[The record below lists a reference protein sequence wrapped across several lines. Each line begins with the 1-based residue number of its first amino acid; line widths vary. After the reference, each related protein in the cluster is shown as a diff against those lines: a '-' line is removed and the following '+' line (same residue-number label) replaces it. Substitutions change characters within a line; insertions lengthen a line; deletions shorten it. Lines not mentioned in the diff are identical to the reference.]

1 MAKVDMKMPED
12 FLEKISKLNDRFDE
26 IAPLDLEAG
35 AEHVIAKARSN
46 LSEVIGKGTKY
57 KSRSTGALM
66 ASLGVTPAKQ
76 NRDGNW
82 DIKVGIGNSKDS
94 KGVSN
99 ALKAMVIEYGK
110 SGQPAKPWLKR
121 TKSSSRK
128 DCLNEMKAKLEK
140 ELESL

>member
-1 MAKVDMKMPED
+1 M
-12 FLEKISKLNDRFDE
+12 
-26 IAPLDLEAG
+26 EAG
-35 AEHVIAKARSN
+35 AEPVIAKARAN

-57 KSRSTGALM
+57 KSRSTGELM

-82 DIKVGIGNSKDS
+82 DIKVGVGNSKDS

-128 DCLNEMKAKLEK
+128 DCINEMKAKLER